1 MVSGKLQ
8 SSFPFQWI
16 EEQPPPL
23 YEWID
28 SLSYFTVE
36 SWIVESTAERTSL
49 STLSSLNCQ
58 HNFTSSTLNWLVCDC
73 LSDEIEGLLFFLFFF
88 SLSFF
93 FFLFSLSPL
102 LFLFLFL
109 FFFSH
114 FKECENPPPSSKV
127 GFGRACSGLP
137 STFIIPSTHRY
148 LSTKFSQVQTL
159 FSWSQFFFLITCTD
173 TLFPPPKKKREG
185 CVNVEL
191 SFLSRDGYTFIRSNP
206 TVSVKFEDPQT
217 SGIVVNQR
225 GATVGSLVGDGVEI
239 ELSFESF
246 SQGFSS
252 LNSVE
257 IWHVYSE
264 RTY

>member
-1 MVSGKLQ
+1 MICFLFCSFFFLFTIYYF
-8 SSFPFQWI
+8 SSLKRKNVFQLTKMSLSQLNTGQWKTSEFIPFQWI

-36 SWIVESTAERTSL
+36 SWVLESTAERTSL

-73 LSDEIEGLLFFLFFF
+73 LSDEMEGLFFCLFFF

-109 FFFSH
+109 FFFSY

-137 STFIIPSTHRY
+137 STFIIPSTHLIFQQNSLKFK
-148 LSTKFSQVQTL
+148 LSFL
-159 FSWSQFFFLITCTD
+159 GLNFFFLITCTD
-173 TLFPPPKKKREG
+173 TLFPNKKKG
-185 CVNVEL
+185 
-191 SFLSRDGYTFIRSNP
+191 RD
-206 TVSVKFEDPQT
+206 V
-217 SGIVVNQR
+217 
-225 GATVGSLVGDGVEI
+225 
-239 ELSFESF
+239 
-246 SQGFSS
+246 
-252 LNSVE
+252 
-257 IWHVYSE
+257 
-264 RTY
+264 